1 MQIEPHYDDVVKEV
15 RQFLVRRADEA
26 EAAGV
31 PEIWIDPGIGFGKGL
46 GHNLSLLRH
55 LDQLVATGRPVV
67 VGTSRKSFL
76 GRLVAGPGA
85 PPAPIE
91 DRLAGSLAS
100 AVWAMTQGAGMV
112 RVHDVAPTVQAVR
125 IVGETTMVPSQADER
140 VGA

>member
-1 MQIEPHYDDVVKEV
+1 
-15 RQFLVRRADEA
+15 
-26 EAAGV
+26 
-31 PEIWIDPGIGFGKGL
+31 
-46 GHNLSLLRH
+46 
-55 LDQLVATGRPVV
+55 VATGRPVV